1 MELKEILNIY
11 AIQENYSL
19 KHTPEFISDDK
30 SFIVILKNLNYEQDQ
45 SSNISV
51 SEYLNKIDTK
61 IHSNIKQDIDTDE
74 NKSRSTTT
82 EQIEIVL
89 EFAKKHSKFKRI
101 DIDKLLNVSPTRS
114 REILNQL
121 VKKNKLITI
130 GSFKDKEYLLA

>member
-1 MELKEILNIY
+1 M
-11 AIQENYSL
+11 
-19 KHTPEFISDDK
+19 KHTPQFISDDK
-30 SFIVILKNLNYEQDQ
+30 SFIVILKNLNYEQDDTL
-45 SSNISV
+45 NINT
-51 SEYLNKIDTK
+51 SEYLNKVDTK
-61 IHSNIKQDIDTDE
+61 IHSDIKQDTDTNE

-121 VKKNKLITI
+121 IEENKLITT